1 MKIKLDS
8 DDDLPSGKILNLHSM
23 TVVIRSIFQ
32 EDNKYYPQILLD
44 ECLYELQKMLYYNN
58 FDVSE
63 GIDINKSNKSKE
75 SMICHY

>member
-8 DDDLPSGKILNLHSM
+8 DDDLPLGKIFNLRNM

-58 FDVSE
+58 
-63 GIDINKSNKSKE
+63 KSNKSK
-75 SMICHY
+75 

>member
-8 DDDLPSGKILNLHSM
+8 DDDLPSGKILNLHNM